1 MLSYTTAD
9 MTKLSSI
16 QQKMIQRNHLTLNL
30 YAVHVFQD
38 SLTLSLVY
46 FYWGK
51 HTHTHKAAVFYHIV
65 IGFQKQKQTPQS
77 ACVHMVWWVKIYVQT

>member
-1 MLSYTTAD
+1 MLSYTAAD

-16 QQKMIQRNHLTLNL
+16 QQKMIQRNHSTLNL
-30 YAVHVFQD
+30 RAVHVFQD

-51 HTHTHKAAVFYHIV
+51 HTHKAAVFYHIV
-65 IGFQKQKQTPQS
+65 IGFQKQKQTLQP